1 MNFINPILAGVG
13 LACVAIPILIHI
25 LLRRRRK
32 PISFGAMRFVIEAY
46 QQQRR
51 RMRLE
56 QMLLLA
62 CRCLIVA
69 LLAMAIGKPIL
80 DSASLRGS
88 SGPKTVYLVVDDS
101 LTASAAVGAA
111 SGGASALD
119 ASRTRA
125 LALLEDLQPA
135 RGDRVALIGL
145 AGPAR
150 GIVMPPTSEVS
161 VVRGLLVDM
170 TATDSRA
177 DVAGAIEL
185 IRRDM
190 GQGLRAGVG
199 ARAGVGG
206 AVGADGAGGAGGMPS
221 TGVEAGNTN
230 TSSVV
235 FISEFRAGTISPEQ
249 TLASLG
255 NARVIVRSPT
265 QTMLDNVAVTSVEA
279 LRTIVVGEARTIPV
293 RVTLSRSGPFQDEAF
308 TARVRIKALVASG
321 DEKDAAESSTAELST
336 AIGANASERAAK
348 GVVVD
353 AKFAPGQQTATG
365 LGTVEVPIQRA
376 DARGTLRPIV
386 IEASVDQD
394 AIRRDDIAR
403 VAVEA
408 RSTIDVA
415 LLWNG
420 PLGQARNVL
429 DFTAADWLSLASAP
443 VDDPL
448 APRRATGDVRL
459 TVIDP
464 ARELT
469 SGGAALRGM
478 DAILIPSPDGL
489 PTQAWAAV
497 RAAADAGAM
506 VLVSPPSKEADP
518 AWTNSMASAFDL
530 RTTIDPVPKSF
541 GEGQAGGVDVG
552 SESLAARFAVSTS
565 SGSALLSM
573 LAAELPELVR
583 PVAIY
588 KITTLRGPAGSY
600 DALLALESGEPIL
613 AALTIGG
620 DAGTNNSGAGR
631 AGTSNLGASQ
641 GNAGAANANANTN
654 ASNAASRG
662 ESRGL
667 LLYLAV
673 APDLLWT
680 DLPTKPLMVPLVQE
694 LLRQGVGKAQGVRVL
709 TAGST
714 APADARAEELVFLR
728 GMLGDRAE
736 TTEANR
742 RFDPLAPIRIA
753 GAYGVRTSD
762 AAVARVL
769 IVNPDPAAS
778 STDTLSADAVLRTF
792 GSTSETV
799 AFLEPLEEEARG
811 AGVGSGNGSGNGS
824 EAPVEIGA
832 QFGSEERS
840 PPISFPLLI
849 AAGVLALVELVMA
862 RVFSHATVRANRV
875 GEVR

>member
-1 MNFINPILAGVG
+1 LNFINPILAGVG

-80 DSASLRGS
+80 DSAGLRGS

-199 ARAGVGG
+199 ARAGADG
-206 AVGADGAGGAGGMPS
+206 AGGAGGAGGMPS

-255 NARVIVRSPT
+255 NARVFVRSPT

-321 DEKDAAESSTAELST
+321 DEKDAAESSTAELRTAESST
-336 AIGANASERAAK
+336 ATGANASERAAK

-365 LGTVEVPIQRA
+365 LGTVEVPMQRA

-386 IEASVDQD
+386 IEASVDHD
-394 AIRRDDIAR
+394 ALRRDDIAR

-420 PLGQARNVL
+420 PLGQARNVS

-497 RAAADAGAM
+497 RAA
-506 VLVSPPSKEADP
+506 
-518 AWTNSMASAFDL
+518 
-530 RTTIDPVPKSF
+530 
-541 GEGQAGGVDVG
+541 
-552 SESLAARFAVSTS
+552 
-565 SGSALLSM
+565 
-573 LAAELPELVR
+573 
-583 PVAIY
+583 
-588 KITTLRGPAGSY
+588 
-600 DALLALESGEPIL
+600 
-613 AALTIGG
+613 
-620 DAGTNNSGAGR
+620 
-631 AGTSNLGASQ
+631 
-641 GNAGAANANANTN
+641 
-654 ASNAASRG
+654 
-662 ESRGL
+662 
-667 LLYLAV
+667 
-673 APDLLWT
+673 
-680 DLPTKPLMVPLVQE
+680 
-694 LLRQGVGKAQGVRVL
+694 
-709 TAGST
+709 
-714 APADARAEELVFLR
+714 
-728 GMLGDRAE
+728 
-736 TTEANR
+736 R
-742 RFDPLAPIRIA
+742 R
-753 GAYGVRTSD
+753 
-762 AAVARVL
+762 
-769 IVNPDPAAS
+769 
-778 STDTLSADAVLRTF
+778 
-792 GSTSETV
+792 
-799 AFLEPLEEEARG
+799 
-811 AGVGSGNGSGNGS
+811 
-824 EAPVEIGA
+824 
-832 QFGSEERS
+832 
-840 PPISFPLLI
+840 
-849 AAGVLALVELVMA
+849 
-862 RVFSHATVRANRV
+862 
-875 GEVR
+875 